1 MGDNHYKVDLAEL
14 QERQEARASESITVI
29 EEKCS
34 LPSVQFLKANL
45 DNKKIKERKTEPD
58 IKTLIG
64 VMLVKIGALSGIK
77 NEIDSMIAQDILKMI
92 FNTYGNLTIEEIYKA
107 FELERYGSFEDKTPH
122 FQMID
127 ADYVAKILKKYI
139 HWKHN
144 IKMQH
149 NITSD
154 NLKLDAITNSQ
165 KETIVQ
171 EGVNRFYQQ
180 YKTDKTI
187 EDPSEYV
194 FDFLVEKGMIKS
206 NKNPKLLEYYQMQLQ
221 KAKEQLQKENIGKI
235 SSDKMERQKI
245 KIDLEE
251 IVAGYSPKI
260 ILRAKKNILAEF
272 FETQIELGTEKIFQL

>member
-1 MGDNHYKVDLAEL
+1 MEDNHYKVDKAEL
-14 QERQEARASESITVI
+14 QEQQQSRVSEAISVI

-34 LPSVQFLKANL
+34 LPSVQFLKSNL
-45 DNKKIKERKTEPD
+45 ANKKIKERQTEPD
-58 IKTLIG
+58 IKSLIG
-64 VMLVKIGALSGIK
+64 VMFAKIGALSGIK

-107 FELERYGSFEDKTPH
+107 FELERYGSFEDKTQH

-127 ADYVAKILKKYI
+127 ADYVAKVLKKYI
-139 HWKHN
+139 HWKHT

-149 NITSD
+149 NIAADT
-154 NLKLDAITNSQ
+154 LKLEAITDSQ
-165 KETIVQ
+165 KEDIVKD
-171 EGVNRFYQQ
+171 GINHFYQQ

-194 FDFLVEKGMIKS
+194 FDFLVQKGIIKNNS
-206 NKNPKLLEYYQMQLQ
+206 NPKLLEYYQMQLQ
-221 KAKEQLQKENIGKI
+221 KAKQQLQKENVGKI

-272 FETQIELGTEKIFQL
+272 FDKQIKSGTEKIF

>member
-1 MGDNHYKVDLAEL
+1 MEDNHYRVDKAEL
-14 QERQEARASESITVI
+14 QVQQNARVSEVIAVI

-34 LPSVQFLKANL
+34 LPSVQFLKSNL
-45 DNKKIKERKTEPD
+45 ANKKIKERQTEPD
-58 IKTLIG
+58 IKSLIG
-64 VMLVKIGALSGIK
+64 VMFAKIGALSGIK

-139 HWKHN
+139 QWKHN
-144 IKMQH
+144 IKIQH
-149 NITSD
+149 NISSD
-154 NLKLDAITNSQ
+154 TLKLEAITDSQ
-165 KETIVQ
+165 KEDIVKD
-171 EGVNRFYQQ
+171 GINHFYQQ
-180 YKTDKTI
+180 YKTDKKI

-194 FDFLVEKGMIKS
+194 FDFLVQKGIIKNNS
-206 NKNPKLLEYYQMQLQ
+206 NPKLLEYYQIQLQ
-221 KAKEQLQKENIGKI
+221 KAKQQLQKENVGKI
-235 SSDKMERQKI
+235 SSDKTERQKI
-245 KIDLEE
+245 KIDLQE

-272 FETQIELGTEKIFQL
+272 FEKQMKSGTEKIF

>member
-1 MGDNHYKVDLAEL
+1 MEDNHYRVDKAEL
-14 QERQEARASESITVI
+14 QAQQNARVSEVISVI

-34 LPSVQFLKANL
+34 LPSVQFLKSNL
-45 DNKKIKERKTEPD
+45 ANKKIKERQTEPD

-64 VMLVKIGALSGIK
+64 VMFAKIGALSGIK
-77 NEIDSMIAQDILKMI
+77 NEIDSLIAQDILKMI
-92 FNTYGNLTIEEIYKA
+92 FHTYGNLTIEEIYKA

-127 ADYVAKILKKYI
+127 ADYVAKVLKKYI

-149 NITSD
+149 NIAADT
-154 NLKLDAITNSQ
+154 LKLEAITDSQ
-165 KETIVQ
+165 KEDIVKD
-171 EGVNRFYQQ
+171 GVNHFYQQ

-194 FDFLVEKGMIKS
+194 FDFLVQKGIIKNNS
-206 NKNPKLLEYYQMQLQ
+206 NPKLLEYYQMQLQ
-221 KAKEQLQKENIGKI
+221 KAREQLKKENATKTSI
-235 SSDKMERQKI
+235 DKQERQAI
-245 KIDLEE
+245 KSDLEE
-251 IVAGYSPKI
+251 IISGNSPKI

-272 FETQIELGTEKIFQL
+272 FDKQILENKEKIF